1 MQDKSFSYN
10 PVDELLRSLRKTVER
25 LTKTGDRGFTA
36 DALPP
41 NDPTYV
47 YREADGQLEEFLQAT
62 ARQVPACYIWGPP
75 DTGKSSLRA
84 NTANRFAKE
93 GYVCIQ
99 IELVT
104 SVKNVS
110 AASLYYNTL
119 RIICQ
124 RVATKGRNLLEE
136 LHEFWSAETEVEPE
150 RLFQQFIITVCQA
163 IAPKKLIIF
172 IDEVQQL
179 TDWGLADN
187 FSGLLRDLS
196 GSESLHNFKIVL
208 LGGAHPADLFGNKYR
223 FASTIALS
231 PLRRDSQPLLN
242 RLAKV
247 SHQESVVLSEIRSR
261 TGGQPFLTNFLCNLV
276 VRNKS
281 PMVDWKIATQMGE
294 LVSSE
299 IMAVDGRMPVIQ
311 SHLSSIENRL
321 IGGDIKKIDRK
332 IAALNLYSKLL
343 ADEGKFA
350 YNDRSPVQRDLL
362 ISGLAAKNGKLI
374 EAANPIYRQIF
385 NQTWVAQTKQ
395 RVIERR
401 NEMPSP
407 KICNRDV
414 YILIDQSGSMV
425 RKDEETGG
433 KVRWEFLT
441 ELLESHIYSIL
452 KTKVN
457 GEPICED
464 IILTFFSVNKVCEVN
479 KYITDAGQIASVFE
493 ENMPNGNTFI
503 VPTLEKTINTW
514 FDKREDRGGFII
526 IYTDGQFDDRDKFET
541 LIKQTCG
548 RLESQEDLKIIII
561 GLGSE
566 VDEKFYIKLDKN
578 VSKFKDNGGKD
589 CNLVVFDVV
598 NQMENIIEL
607 LDRQLVDPEAGLAP
621 WAKEKYP
628 ELFN

>member
-1 MQDKSFSYN
+1 MQDKSVSLN
-10 PVDELLRSLRKTVER
+10 PVDELLTSLRKTVER
-25 LTKTGDRGFTA
+25 FTVTGDRGLA
-36 DALPP
+36 SGALPP
-41 NDPTYV
+41 KDPTYV

-62 ARQVPACYIWGPP
+62 ARQVTVCYIWAPP
-75 DTGKSSLRA
+75 DTGKSSLMA
-84 NTANRFAKE
+84 NTANIFAK
-93 GYVCIQ
+93 GAYVCIQ

-110 AASLYYNTL
+110 TASLYYNTL
-119 RIICQ
+119 KIICQ
-124 RVATKGRNLLEE
+124 RVSIKGRKLLEE
-136 LHEFWSAETEVEPE
+136 LQEFWSAETEVEPE
-150 RLFQQFIITVCQA
+150 ILFQQFILLVCQA
-163 IAPKKLIIF
+163 IAPKNLIIF

-187 FSGLLRDLS
+187 FSGLLRNLS
-196 GSESLHNFKIVL
+196 GSESLHNLKFVL
-208 LGGAHPADLFGNKYR
+208 LGGAHPADLFGNKYK

-247 SHQESVVLSEIRSR
+247 SNPSAVLSEIISR
-261 TGGQPFLTNFLCNLV
+261 TGGQPFLTNFLCDLV
-276 VRNKS
+276 VKS
-281 PMVDWKIATQMGE
+281 PNPMVELEIADRVGQ
-294 LVSSE
+294 LVRRE
-299 IMAVDGRMPVIQ
+299 IIPEGRRPVVQ
-311 SHLSSIENRL
+311 SHLSSIENRFV
-321 IGGDIKKIDRK
+321 GGDLKKIDRK

-343 ADEGKFA
+343 ADGVKIE
-350 YNDRSPVQRDLL
+350 YSDRSLVQRDLL
-362 ISGLAAKNGKLI
+362 IWGLVAKGGKLI
-374 EAANPIYRQIF
+374 EVANPIYRQIF
-385 NQTWVAQTKQ
+385 NQTWVAETKQ

-401 NEMPSP
+401 NSMPSP

-479 KYITDAGQIASVFE
+479 KYITDAGQVVSVFE

-514 FDKREDRGGFII
+514 FDKREGRAGFII
-526 IYTDGQFDDRDKFET
+526 IYTDGQFDDRDKFMNS
-541 LIKQTCG
+541 IKQTCG
-548 RLESQEDLKIIII
+548 RLETEDDLKIIII
-561 GLGSE
+561 GLGRE
-566 VDEKFYIKLDKN
+566 LDEKFYIKLDQN
-578 VSKFKDNGGKD
+578 VSNFKDNGGKE
-589 CNLVVFDVV
+589 CNIVVFDVV

-607 LDRQLVDPEAGLAP
+607 LDRQLVDPHAGLAP